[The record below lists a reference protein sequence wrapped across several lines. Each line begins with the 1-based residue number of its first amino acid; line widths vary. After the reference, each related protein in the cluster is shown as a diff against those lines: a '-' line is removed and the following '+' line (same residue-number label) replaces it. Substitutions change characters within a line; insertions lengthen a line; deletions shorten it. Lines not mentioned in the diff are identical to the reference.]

1 MNFPQMLDA
10 AALLVLGAQAVWITL
25 LYRRMGRLRAALE
38 GAGAVIGQLDE
49 ASRRLDASAG
59 GIVDKVRDGIS
70 EVDSKIGA
78 CRKLMQE
85 LNGASRQ
92 AEEVAA
98 RLDQALRQN
107 RKLQQARAVAPPREM
122 VEPIGLAERLS
133 ARPAPPLLNLAAEPA
148 PHLAGLFDPP
158 APLLSPLE
166 PALAMPS
173 PAPLAAAPLNSP
185 LGSPFSGPLA
195 DPLPIPPSA
204 SPAAPLAEP
213 PLGSLLAAELLYAQ
227 RAAALPESRT
237 IRVKLD

>member
-25 LYRRMGRLRAALE
+25 LYRRMGRLRLALE

-49 ASRRLDASAG
+49 ASRRLDASSG
-59 GIVDKVRDGIS
+59 GIVQKVRDGIA

-78 CRKLMQE
+78 CRKLMLE

-107 RKLQQARAVAPPREM
+107 RRLQQARAAAPPREL
-122 VEPIGLAERLS
+122 VEPLGLAERLS
-133 ARPAPPLLNLAAEPA
+133 GRAAPPLLNLAPEPVAA
-148 PHLAGLFDPP
+148 PLAGLF
-158 APLLSPLE
+158 E
-166 PALAMPS
+166 PAAALATPG
-173 PAPLAAAPLNSP
+173 PALGALTASLDESLRGSLAA
-185 LGSPFSGPLA
+185 PLA
-195 DPLPIPPSA
+195 DPLPGPLPGPL
-204 SPAAPLAEP
+204 PAELTEP
-213 PLGSLLAAELLYAQ
+213 PLGSLLAAELLYAH
-227 RAAALPESRT
+227 RAAALPETRT

>member
-158 APLLSPLE
+158 APL
-166 PALAMPS
+166 
-173 PAPLAAAPLNSP
+173 AAAPLNSP